1 MDERRILLVED
12 QEDIRWLVRET
23 LEAGSAAS
31 TLREAADG
39 PAALRILED
48 FAPQVAILDVMLPG
62 GIDGYA
68 LCEHIRRQPSLGA
81 ATFVILLTARGQQ
94 ADRERGQAVQANLY
108 MTKPFSPV
116 ELLAAVEDHFAKAA

>member
-23 LEAGSAAS
+23 LDAAALPL
-31 TLREAADG
+31 TLREAGDG
-39 PAALRILED
+39 PTALRILSE

-62 GIDGYA
+62 GIDGYS
-68 LCEHIRRQPSLGA
+68 LCEHIRRHPALGA

-94 ADRERGQAVQANLY
+94 ADRERGQAVKANLY

-116 ELLAAVEDHFAKAA
+116 ELLAAVEAHFAKAD